1 MSGSC
6 PVSARVCQE
15 TAAERERLRRWK
27 DEALPVLDGL
37 QELGQALG
45 IPLGSRITGQ
55 EALAAVERLTRERDE
70 ARDEVER
77 LRAIESGIEAVHVKH
92 EIAERLA
99 GIRERSEAKRLR
111 AAIEALHH
119 PEPFHDDPSA
129 TFCAHCQRTAGVW
142 PCPTAALLDP
152 TGGETDERNDA

>member
-1 MSGSC
+1 MTGSC
-6 PVSARVCQE
+6 PVSALACRE
-15 TAAERERLRRWK
+15 TA
-27 DEALPVLDGL
+27 
-37 QELGQALG
+37 
-45 IPLGSRITGQ
+45 
-55 EALAAVERLTRERDE
+55 RERDE
-70 ARDEVER
+70 LRAEVE
-77 LRAIESGIEAVHVKH
+77 
-92 EIAERLA
+92 
-99 GIRERSEAKRLR
+99 RLR